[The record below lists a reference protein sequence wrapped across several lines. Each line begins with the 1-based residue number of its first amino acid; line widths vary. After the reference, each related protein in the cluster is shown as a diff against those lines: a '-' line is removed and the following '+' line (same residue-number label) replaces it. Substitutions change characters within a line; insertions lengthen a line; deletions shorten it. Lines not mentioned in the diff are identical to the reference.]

1 MEARQSPRYR
11 VQYRSLFSAGERLLV
26 GEGLSRDL
34 SIRGCRIASDTVVPS
49 RTDLELRLYLP
60 DQEWPV
66 QISLATV
73 RWTAGTEFGVE
84 FLQLSGDDAARIGR
98 VLSPP

>member
-66 QISLATV
+66 QISLAQV